1 MILSRRLVTLQTG
14 RCPTEPLCRLRRQ
27 LPFQESLYGVLMPPQ
42 KREVPAVRA
51 VGFANEEVGDSN
63 LWFPNSSIE
72 PAAAS
77 GSGHCPAAT
86 PTSNPQ
92 GILRIRRN
100 QPLQSM
106 AAGFVFCPAAASA
119 CRLSLQRPPLERF
132 LFDFIT
138 ADLQPARFESTKVL
152 YTDSMEK

>member
-1 MILSRRLVTLQTG
+1 RSRRWGSQAQNPVGAFFSLPESAVPTINPQGILRIRRNQPLQ
-14 RCPTEPLCRLRRQ
+14 
-27 LPFQESLYGVLMPPQ
+27 SM
-42 KREVPAVRA
+42 AA
-51 VGFANEEVGDSN
+51 GFV
-63 LWFPNSSIE
+63 FC

-77 GSGHCPAAT
+77 ACRLSLSESAV
-86 PTSNPQ
+86 PTINPQ

-132 LFDFIT
+132 LFVFLT